1 MKLVNFVKKTFLT
14 AKPAKLV
21 AAVYGSMLAFTPA
34 FHTFAARTWPW
45 TGILNDI
52 KDELTGPLPMTLG
65 ILGIVVAA
73 IGLFAGNAGDG
84 MRRFLIILFAISI
97 ALFAPT
103 IVQWIADGM

>member
-1 MKLVNFVKKTFLT
+1 MKLVNFVKKTFVT

-84 MRRFLIILFAISI
+84 MRRFLIILFAI
-97 ALFAPT
+97 
-103 IVQWIADGM
+103 